1 MYVIFKGGSI
11 MPAFVIEDAC
21 IGCEAC
27 VSSCPVEVISMNDG
41 KAVVNDGCIDCAA
54 CVGECP
60 VDAIEM
66 Q

>member
-1 MYVIFKGGSI
+1 
-11 MPAFVIEDAC
+11 MPAFVNSDTC

-27 VSSCPVEVISMNDG
+27 VSVCPVDVIEMIDG
-41 KAVVNDGCIDCAA
+41 KAFVNDGCIDCSA

>member
-1 MYVIFKGGSI
+1 